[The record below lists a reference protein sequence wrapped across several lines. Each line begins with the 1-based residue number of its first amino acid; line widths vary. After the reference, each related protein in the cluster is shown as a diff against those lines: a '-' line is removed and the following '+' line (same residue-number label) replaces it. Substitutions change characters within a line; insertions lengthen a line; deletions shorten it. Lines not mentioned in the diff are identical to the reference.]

1 MATPLLTT
9 KLYAPPSRLNWVPR
23 PQLIERLTQ
32 GLTCKLTL
40 ISAPAGFGKTALV
53 SEWRAS
59 PAGQIPL
66 AWLSLDDDDNDPA
79 RFLAY
84 LIASLETLPLDAGA
98 SASLGADV
106 QALFQPRHRPPLKA
120 IITTLV
126 NGLSSLPAD
135 VVLVLDDYHVIMAE
149 PIHDAITYLLDHLPP
164 RMHLIMTTRA
174 DPPLPLSRLRARGQL
189 VELRAADLRF
199 TPEEATV
206 FLNQLM
212 GLGLSAEDVAALEAR
227 TEGWIA
233 GLQMA
238 ALALQGTLALQ
249 GMPSMSGRED
259 ARGFIKSFAGT
270 NRYILDYLTEEVLL
284 RQTPD
289 VRSFLLET
297 CILDQ
302 LSGPLCD
309 AVTRRSDSQ
318 AILGQLDRANL
329 FVTPLDDARKWYR
342 YHRLFSDLL
351 RGYLG
356 DQPLD
361 QVGELHR
368 RASLWHEQNGFA
380 SEAIKHALD
389 AQDVERAA
397 ALVERAALNI
407 LMRNEMTTVGNWLK
421 ALPQAIVYSRP
432 RLCVLSAGVAAFTGQ
447 MQAIEPLLQKAESQV
462 SPNAQDP
469 DSRDLLG
476 QVRLIRAF
484 RLVFEGDMPGA
495 GRLARE
501 SLEYL
506 SEGDL
511 LTRNFAT
518 WIVGFAHY
526 LTQDLLTANQALDT
540 LERSPAEDSLP
551 VVLSFHMRASFQMLQ
566 GHLREAAQ
574 TFHQGMRIAEADMRR
589 SDMGLVKPLS
599 PGLGMIYQG
608 LGELLREQNQLDE
621 AERYLT
627 QSVELG
633 EQWGFVEV
641 MADCYVALARV
652 KRARGDWGSAHD
664 ILGKAEQLVQE
675 HRLSPFTAR
684 QIIAHR
690 ARLWL
695 AQGDVASAAR
705 WAASAEGISETGED
719 NDKLVVFWMHEV
731 EQSTQARVF
740 LAQHKFDQAL
750 DTLTPLVQ
758 AAEAGGWLGAGIEL
772 LALQALA
779 LNGQGHAD
787 AATDS
792 LRRALELAEP
802 EGHVRIFADEGE
814 PMKLLIADFGLRIA
828 RRETPKP
835 LLVYVEKLLSVFSVI
850 GLAAPFQSEIRNL
863 KHLHRTQVQVSEIV
877 EPLSERELDVLRL
890 IAEGHSNQEIATKLV
905 LAVSTVKT
913 HVNNIFT
920 KLGVQSRTQAIA
932 QAREIK
938 LL

>member
-32 GLTCKLTL
+32 GLTCQLTL
-40 ISAPAGFGKTALV
+40 ISAPAGFGKTTLV

-59 PAGQIPL
+59 PAGQVPL
-66 AWLSLDDDDNDPA
+66 AWLSLDDDDNDLA

-84 LIASLETLPLDAGA
+84 LIAALETLPLDAGA
-98 SASLGADV
+98 SASLGVDAR
-106 QALFQPRHRPPLKA
+106 ALLQPRHRPPLKA
-120 IITTLV
+120 VITTLV
-126 NGLSSLPAD
+126 NSLSSLSAD

-149 PIHDAITYLLDHLPP
+149 PIHDVITYLLDHLPP

-206 FLNQLM
+206 FLNQVM
-212 GLGLSAEDVAALEAR
+212 GLNLSTEDITTFATR

-233 GLQMA
+233 GLQLA
-238 ALALQGTLALQ
+238 ALALQGTLSMQ
-249 GMPSMSGRED
+249 GPQD
-259 ARGFIKSFAGT
+259 VRGFIESFAGT
-270 NRYILDYLTEEVLL
+270 NRYILDYLTEEVLQ
-284 RQTPD
+284 RQTSD
-289 VRSFLLET
+289 IRSFLLET
-297 CILDQ
+297 CILGQ

-318 AILGQLDRANL
+318 AILDQLDRANL
-329 FVTPLDDARKWYR
+329 FLTPLDDARKWYR

-356 DQPLD
+356 DQLLD
-361 QVGELHR
+361 QVRELHR
-368 RASLWHEQNGFA
+368 RASLWYEQNGFV
-380 SEAIKHALD
+380 SEAIGHALE
-389 AQDVERAA
+389 AQDVEHAA
-397 ALVERAALNI
+397 DLVEQAALNI

-462 SPNAQDP
+462 SPDAQDP

-495 GRLARE
+495 GRLASE

-518 WIVGFAHY
+518 WMVGFSHY

-540 LERSPAEDSLP
+540 LESSPTEDSLP

-574 TFHQGMRIAEADMRR
+574 TFHQGMRIAQADMRR
-589 SDMGLVKPLS
+589 SDMGLAKPLS

-621 AERYLT
+621 AEQHLV

-652 KRARGDWGSAHD
+652 KRARGDWASAHD

-705 WAASAEGISETGED
+705 WAASAEGMSETGED
-719 NDKLVVFWMHEV
+719 NDKLVAFWMHEV

-750 DTLTPLVQ
+750 DTLAPLLQ

-772 LALQALA
+772 WALRALA
-779 LNGQGHAD
+779 LNGQGHAG
-787 AATDS
+787 AAMDS
-792 LRRALELAEP
+792 LRHSLELAEP
-802 EGHVRIFADEGE
+802 EGHVRIFVDEGE
-814 PMKLLIADFGLRIA
+814 PMRLLISDFRL
-828 RRETPKP
+828 K
-835 LLVYVEKLLSVFSVI
+835 VEKQARGVIDEPTRRLLSYADRLLTSFEHPSTTVDQR
-850 GLAAPFQSEIRNL
+850 QSAINNQQSTIEA
-863 KHLHRTQVQVSEIV
+863 
-877 EPLSERELDVLRL
+877 LSERELEVLRL
-890 IAEGHSNQEIATKLV
+890 IAGGDSNQEIAAKLV
-905 LAVSTVKT
+905 VAVSTVKT

-920 KLGVQSRTQAIA
+920 KLDAQSRTQAVA
-932 QAREIK
+932 RARELK